1 MLLWI
6 LVDCPPAGTGCH
18 YSSVNTL
25 TAGLHWFVA
34 SQVPLNQTSC
44 ECWVILVSVNI
55 KIRANCSAAHSNT
68 FSFCSEKNVC
78 YFLASRTFFSK

>member
-25 TAGLHWFVA
+25 TAGC
-34 SQVPLNQTSC
+34 TSC